1 MCLYTVRAIPHFLAS
16 CLFVFVFWV
25 CDPLQTKNLSSFSLN
40 ANYTTGTVRRTYSRA
55 DISKCS
61 VLDERQPTL
70 NLHDWHVFRFLMV
83 ISHLL
88 SNLHWKL
95 RLFLF
100 CQLTALLKYATGQ
113 KGTEDDTDDLLPKE
127 CLAGEAAVA
136 TIVDMSHC

>member
-1 MCLYTVRAIPHFLAS
+1 MELHHRHSTSLV
-16 CLFVFVFWV
+16 
-25 CDPLQTKNLSSFSLN
+25 LSPER
-40 ANYTTGTVRRTYSRA
+40 VP
-55 DISKCS
+55 
-61 VLDERQPTL
+61 DERQPTL

-113 KGTEDDTDDLLPKE
+113 KGTKRTLVTCYLKNALQEKQQWPP
-127 CLAGEAAVA
+127 
-136 TIVDMSHC
+136 